1 MEFLVDKTVKLFN
14 GAEVSWDEFSGW
26 SSHRQRMNLTPTSEG
41 VNYGPDHC
49 HKMREIVIRS
59 YLEGTRTTNWNYGA
73 KNGQA
78 KAVMTPDGEF
88 PTRSAACSHYK
99 VSRDK
104 FRKWMRDMPK
114 DFFFVNPDDVAATK
128 VKGRRL
134 KAVSTPDG
142 IFPSINSAARHFN
155 VGARTIKT
163 WVRKMRADEFKYV
176 VNSSSSD

>member
-14 GAEVSWDEFSGW
+14 GAVVSWDEFSGW

-41 VNYGPDHC
+41 VSYGPDHC

-59 YLEGTRTTNWNYGA
+59 YLEGTRRTNWNYGA

-104 FRKWMRDMPK
+104 FRKWMRDLPK
-114 DFFFVNPDDVAATK
+114 DFFFVNPDDVDAKK

>member
-1 MEFLVDKTVKLFN
+1 MELLVDKKITLFN
-14 GAEVSWDEFSGW
+14 GSEVYWNEFSVW

-41 VNYGPDHC
+41 VSYGPDHC

-59 YLEGTRTTNWNYGA
+59 YLEGTRRTNWNYGA

-114 DFFFVNPDDVAATK
+114 DFFFVNPNDVDATK

-163 WVRKMRADEFKYV
+163 WVRKMRADDFKYV
-176 VNSSSSD
+176 INSSSSD

>member
-1 MEFLVDKTVKLFN
+1 MIVVTSFCQTTAGSNQTSKSPWSRFN
-14 GAEVSWDEFSGW
+14 RHRWSKFSR
-26 SSHRQRMNLTPTSEG
+26 RQ
-41 VNYGPDHC
+41 H
-49 HKMREIVIRS
+49 
-59 YLEGTRTTNWNYGA
+59 YGA

-114 DFFFVNPDDVAATK
+114 DFFFVNPDDVDATK
-128 VKGRRL
+128 VKVRRL

>member
-1 MEFLVDKTVKLFN
+1 MEFFEDKTVKLFN
-14 GAEVSWDEFSGW
+14 GSEVSWDEFSGW
-26 SSHRQRMNLTPTSEG
+26 SSHRQRMNLTPTSEC
-41 VNYGPDHC
+41 VSYDPDHC
-49 HKMREIVIRS
+49 HKMREIVSRS
-59 YLEGTRTTNWNYGA
+59 YQEGTRRTNWNYGA

-88 PTRSAACSHYK
+88 PTLSATCLHYK

-104 FRKWMRDMPK
+104 LREWMRDMPK
-114 DFFFVNPDDVAATK
+114 DFFFVNPDGSGETK

-134 KAVSTPDG
+134 KAVSSPDG

-176 VNSSSSD
+176 

>member
-1 MEFLVDKTVKLFN
+1 MEFIVDKTVKLFN

-41 VNYGPDHC
+41 VSYGPDHC

-59 YLEGTRTTNWNYGA
+59 YLEGTRRTNWNYGA

-114 DFFFVNPDDVAATK
+114 DFFFVNPNDVDATK

>member
-1 MEFLVDKTVKLFN
+1 MELLVDKKITLFN
-14 GAEVSWDEFSGW
+14 GSEVYWNEFSVW
-26 SSHRQRMNLTPTSEG
+26 SSHRQRMNLTPTSEDIS
-41 VNYGPDHC
+41 YGPDHC
-49 HKMREIVIRS
+49 YKMRKIVTLS
-59 YLEGTRTTNWNYGA
+59 YLEGTRKTNWNYGA

-78 KAVMTPDGEF
+78 KAVMTPDGDF
-88 PTRSAACSHYK
+88 PTLSAACLHYK
-99 VSRDK
+99 ASGDK
-104 FRKWMRDMPK
+104 FRKWMRNMPK
-114 DFFFVNPDDVAATK
+114 DFFFVTPDDVDANK

-176 VNSSSSD
+176 

>member
-41 VNYGPDHC
+41 VSYDPDHC
-49 HKMREIVIRS
+49 HKMREIVSRS
-59 YLEGTRTTNWNYGA
+59 YQDGTRKTNWNYGA

-78 KAVMTPDGEF
+78 KAVMSPDGEF
-88 PTRSAACSHYK
+88 PTLSAACLHYK

-104 FRKWMRDMPK
+104 LREWMRDMPK
-114 DFFFVNPDDVAATK
+114 DFFFVNPDGGGETK
-128 VKGRRL
+128 VQGQRL

-155 VGARTIKT
+155 VGSRTIKT

-176 VNSSSSD
+176 

>member
-14 GAEVSWDEFSGW
+14 GAAVSWDEFSGW

-41 VNYGPDHC
+41 VSYGPDHC

-59 YLEGTRTTNWNYGA
+59 YLEGTRRTNWNYGA

-114 DFFFVNPDDVAATK
+114 DFFFVNPYDVDTTK

>member
-1 MEFLVDKTVKLFN
+1 MEFLFDKTVKLFN
-14 GAEVSWDEFSGW
+14 GTEVTWDEFSSWG
-26 SSHRQRMNLTPTSEG
+26 SHKQMMNLTPVSE
-41 VNYGPDHC
+41 NITYGPDHC

-59 YLEGTRTTNWNYGA
+59 YRDGTRRTNWNYGS
-73 KNGQA
+73 KNGKA

-88 PTRSAACSHYK
+88 STLSSACSHYK
-99 VSRDK
+99 ISGCK
-104 FRKWMRDMPK
+104 LRKLMLDMPK
-114 DFFFVNPDDVAATK
+114 DFFFVNPDDVDANK
-128 VKGRRL
+128 VQRRRL

-176 VNSSSSD
+176 

>member
-114 DFFFVNPDDVAATK
+114 DFFFVNPDDVDATK
-128 VKGRRL
+128 VKVRRL

-176 VNSSSSD
+176 

>member
-14 GAEVSWDEFSGW
+14 GVEVSWDEFSGW

-114 DFFFVNPDDVAATK
+114 DFFFVNPNDVDATK

>member
-1 MEFLVDKTVKLFN
+1 MEFFEDKTVKLFN
-14 GAEVSWDEFSGW
+14 GSEVSWDEFSGW

-41 VNYGPDHC
+41 VSYDPDHC
-49 HKMREIVIRS
+49 HKMREIVSRS
-59 YLEGTRTTNWNYGA
+59 YQDGTRKTNWNYGA

-78 KAVMTPDGEF
+78 KAVMSPDGEF
-88 PTRSAACSHYK
+88 PTLSATCLHYK

-104 FRKWMRDMPK
+104 LREWMRDMPK
-114 DFFFVNPDDVAATK
+114 DFFFVNPDGSGETK

-163 WVRKMRADEFKYV
+163 WVRKMRVDEFKYV
-176 VNSSSSD
+176 